1 MITTLILTI
10 IIALIMYLLKPLFFK
25 DKSEQS
31 QSEIRSSSTYNIAN
45 VNPKSDSDSLVQDNS
60 SILEKKPE
68 EQKRKK
74 SWIERNYWMLP
85 VGIAIF
91 LLKMCSDMMPNA

>member
-1 MITTLILTI
+1 
-10 IIALIMYLLKPLFFK
+10 MYLLKPLFFK

-31 QSEIRSSSTYNIAN
+31 QSEINNTSNIAN
-45 VNPKSDSDSLVQDNS
+45 ENQESDSMVQENS
-60 SILEKKPE
+60 SGPEKKTE
-68 EQKRKK
+68 EQNRKK

>member
-1 MITTLILTI
+1 
-10 IIALIMYLLKPLFFK
+10 MYLLKPLFFK

-45 VNPKSDSDSLVQDNS
+45 VNQESDSMAQDNS
-60 SILEKKPE
+60 SSPEKKTE
-68 EQKRKK
+68 EQNRKK
-74 SWIERNYWMLP
+74 SWIERNYWMIP

>member
-31 QSEIRSSSTYNIAN
+31 QSEIKSSSNIAN
-45 VNPKSDSDSLVQDNS
+45 ENQESDSMVQDNS
-60 SILEKKPE
+60 SKPE
-68 EQKRKK
+68 NKTEEQEKKK

-85 VGIAIF
+85 VAIAIF
-91 LLKMCSDMMPNA
+91 LLRMCSDMMPNA

>member
-10 IIALIMYLLKPLFFK
+10 IIALIMYMLKPLFFK

-31 QSEIRSSSTYNIAN
+31 QSEIKNSSNIAN
-45 VNPKSDSDSLVQDNS
+45 ENQESDSMVQDNS
-60 SILEKKPE
+60 SDPQKKAE
-68 EQKRKK
+68 EQNRKK